1 MLMKTQGG
9 TNSME
14 NIVYLNPKNKDKL
27 IETATKELVDYLVT
41 QADRGVPL
49 EAIIGLLDV
58 YKTNITLELLS
69 FNEDK

>member
-1 MLMKTQGG
+1 MKTQGG

-27 IETATKELVDYLVT
+27 IETATIELVDYLVT

-69 FNEDK
+69 FSEDR

>member
-14 NIVYLNPKNKDKL
+14 NIVYLNRKNKDKL

-69 FNEDK
+69 FSEDR

>member
-1 MLMKTQGG
+1 MKTQGG

-27 IETATKELVDYLVT
+27 IETATKELVDYLVI

-49 EAIIGLLDV
+49 
-58 YKTNITLELLS
+58 
-69 FNEDK
+69 